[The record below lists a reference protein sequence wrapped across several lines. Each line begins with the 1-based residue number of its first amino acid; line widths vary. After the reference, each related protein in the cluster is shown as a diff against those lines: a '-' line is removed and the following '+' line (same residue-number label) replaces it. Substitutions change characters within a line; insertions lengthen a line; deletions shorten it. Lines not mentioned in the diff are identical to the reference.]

1 MSSPFYF
8 GIRHLSPAASVELKK
23 FLDTV
28 KPELVLIEGP
38 SDLNDKINYITDSG
52 VKFPIAIMAYTK
64 TSPVKS
70 ILYPFAEYSPEIQAL
85 LWAKKNNVNC
95 AFMDLPSSAFLA
107 FPDTDSMD
115 FEEAANEGDVT
126 ESVYSKLEM
135 LTGES
140 HDSYWERNFEQ
151 LCGTGLYRE
160 ACNTFGRELRKSEKS
175 SGKYN
180 AAETVIREAYMK
192 RTIETAIKQG
202 IAAEK
207 IVCVCGAFHVGG
219 LETNTAMT
227 DEELSNLPKV
237 DSSATLM
244 PYSFYRLSSSSGYG
258 AGNNSPSYYQML
270 YKAMDKINKTSSN
283 KDECME
289 EMFTRYLVSVAKNHR
304 DKGNIV
310 SSASVIE
317 AFRLAKSVAAIRGSK
332 YPVLQDLHDS
342 MIATIG
348 HGKFS
353 EIVEACTK
361 VEVNSVVGFLPEG
374 MSKTAI
380 QDDFMR
386 NVENLN
392 LGDYLSE
399 KVQAFCSFGNKKKPY
414 LDLREN
420 RYASK
425 EKAFQDLNTS
435 FFFHRLEILGVNFAS
450 YNGDGGEENINYK
463 EYWQMKWSP
472 EVEMQLVESAVL
484 GDTIAAASVL
494 KIKELA
500 NAASNIAEASEI
512 FEKAYLCGLPESCD
526 YVLKIM
532 QAFLIDEKALV
543 NSAATSERL
552 SSIVRYG
559 DIRKYDSKPLVQML
573 EKLYLRSCL
582 VMQEACVCD
591 NENAKAIMQAMEK
604 VNRLQLNHDFL
615 DESKL
620 LDLLRDISVKD
631 NLNPMCSG
639 FAMALLLERGKVDES
654 VLSNEIA
661 LRLSKGMPVDLGA
674 AWIEGLSA
682 KNHYTLIARLSLWKQ
697 IVAYI
702 DELDE
707 SEFKRAVVAL
717 RRTFSEFSKNEKCD
731 IAENL
736 GEIWGFNKD
745 QVADVLT
752 HDMNVEEQKKLDE
765 LNDFDFDDI

>member
-23 FLDTV
+23 FLDSV

-38 SDLNDKINYITDSG
+38 SDLNDKIDYITNPD

-64 TSPVKS
+64 RTPVKS

-85 LWAKKNNVNC
+85 LWAKKNNVKC
-95 AFMDLPSSAFLA
+95 AFMDMPSSAFLA

-115 FEEAANEGDVT
+115 FEEASKDVDVT
-126 ESVYSKLEM
+126 ENVYAKLEM

-140 HDSYWERNFEQ
+140 HDCYWERNFEQ
-151 LCGTGLYRE
+151 LAGTGLYRE
-160 ACNTFGRELRKSEKS
+160 ACNTFGREIRKSENA

-180 AAETVIREAYMK
+180 AAETLIREAFMK
-192 RTIETAIKQG
+192 RTIESAIKQG

-227 DEELSNLPKV
+227 DEELNNLPCV
-237 DSSATLM
+237 ESSSTLM
-244 PYSFYRLSSSSGYG
+244 PYSFYRLSAFSGYG
-258 AGNNSPSYYQML
+258 AGNSSPSYYQML
-270 YKAMDKINKTSSN
+270 YKAMSKINKTSSN

-289 EMFTRYLVSVAKNHR
+289 EIFTKYLVSVAKNHR
-304 DKGNIV
+304 DSGNIV

-317 AFRLAKSVAAIRGSK
+317 ALRLAKSVALIRGSK
-332 YPVLQDLHDS
+332 YPVLQDLHDA

-348 HGKFS
+348 HGNFS

-361 VEVNSVVGFLPEG
+361 VEVNPVVGFLPKG
-374 MSKTAI
+374 MSVTAI

-386 NVENLN
+386 NVEKLNLN
-392 LGDYLSE
+392 DYLSE
-399 KVQAFCSFGNKKKPY
+399 SVQAFCSFGNKKKPY

-420 RYASK
+420 RYAAK
-425 EKAFQDLNTS
+425 ENAFQDLNTS
-435 FFFHRLEILGVNFAS
+435 FFFHRLEVLGVAFAS

-463 EYWQMKWSP
+463 EYWQMKWTP
-472 EVEMQLVESAVL
+472 EVEMQLVENAVL
-484 GDTIAAASVL
+484 GDSIVSAAVF

-500 NAASNIAEASEI
+500 DSVSNISEASEI

-532 QAFLIDEKALV
+532 QAFLIDENALV
-543 NSAATSERL
+543 SAADTSERL

-559 DIRKYDSKPLVQML
+559 DIRKYDSKPLLQML

-582 VMQEACVCD
+582 VMKDACICD
-591 NENAKAIMQAMEK
+591 DENAKTVIKAMDK
-604 VNRLQLNHDFL
+604 VNSLQLNHDFL
-615 DESKL
+615 EESKI
-620 LDLLRDISVKD
+620 LDLLKEISVKD
-631 NLNPMCSG
+631 NLNPKCSG
-639 FAMALLLERGKVDES
+639 FAMALLLERGKADEN
-654 VLSNEIA
+654 VLSNELS

-682 KNHYTLIARLSLWKQ
+682 KNHYTLIARLSLWEK
-697 IVAYI
+697 IASYI
-702 DELDE
+702 EELDDD
-707 SEFKRAVVAL
+707 EFKRAVVAL